1 MITVLT
7 ISSFLILRKT
17 RQIIRRRNKKTAG
30 TLNTNEPFVDIDKD
44 AGIVLPKTAEFSD
57 ATSKIVY
64 DDVTNDTV
72 GTIEYT
78 YAGHEVGKAD
88 IVKTNVQ
95 VPEYKFSNQTDV
107 SEEAQTE
114 ETEHVSKIQIRMSTI
129 ITVVVVVLVLL
140 VLGIIIKKVADN
152 FYIIKHNFEVRKEHK
167 RLFKREK
174 KRNKRRR
181 RRR

>member
-1 MITVLT
+1 M
-7 ISSFLILRKT
+7 
-17 RQIIRRRNKKTAG
+17 
-30 TLNTNEPFVDIDKD
+30 DIDKD

-78 YAGHEVGKAD
+78 YAGHE
-88 IVKTNVQ
+88 
-95 VPEYKFSNQTDV
+95 
-107 SEEAQTE
+107 
-114 ETEHVSKIQIRMSTI
+114 
-129 ITVVVVVLVLL
+129 VVVLVLL

>member
-1 MITVLT
+1 M
-7 ISSFLILRKT
+7 
-17 RQIIRRRNKKTAG
+17 
-30 TLNTNEPFVDIDKD
+30 
-44 AGIVLPKTAEFSD
+44 
-57 ATSKIVY
+57 
-64 DDVTNDTV
+64 TNDTV

-107 SEEAQTE
+107 SEEVQTE

>member
-1 MITVLT
+1 MIRLEQL
-7 ISSFLILRKT
+7 SILSGARGWKG
-17 RQIIRRRNKKTAG
+17 RYCKNKR
-30 TLNTNEPFVDIDKD
+30 
-44 AGIVLPKTAEFSD
+44 
-57 ATSKIVY
+57 
-64 DDVTNDTV
+64 
-72 GTIEYT
+72 
-78 YAGHEVGKAD
+78 
-88 IVKTNVQ
+88 Q